1 MRTLA
6 GRLTT
11 GLACIIAVAA
21 LALVAAQL
29 SGRVRM
35 LPVLSGSMT
44 PTYPTGSAAFV
55 TPEPISA
62 LRVGQVVVYHIPV
75 LDHHLVMHRVVKIQ
89 MAGARPVITTHG
101 DANPVVDPWR
111 ARLADRTV
119 WVAQQD
125 LPWAGYVIVAVRS
138 PVTLAGA
145 GLLVAAVAVGK
156 LALREWRRRESDVW
170 WET

>member
-89 MAGARPVITTHG
+89 MAGARPVITTRG

-119 WVAQQD
+119 WVAQRGPTLGGIRD
-125 LPWAGYVIVAVRS
+125 RGGA
-138 PVTLAGA
+138 LAGDA
-145 GLLVAAVAVGK
+145 GRCGAAGRSGCGRQTRA
-156 LALREWRRRESDVW
+156 A
-170 WET
+170 